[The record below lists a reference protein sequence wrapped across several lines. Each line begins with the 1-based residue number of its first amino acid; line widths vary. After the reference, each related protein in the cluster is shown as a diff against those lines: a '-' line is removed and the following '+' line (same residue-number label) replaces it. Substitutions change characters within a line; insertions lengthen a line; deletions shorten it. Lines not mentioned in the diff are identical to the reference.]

1 MHTAVSW
8 LSWLHPNSVKS
19 LGAYDVYKPYINLV
33 LCGQTLFHTKGKVW
47 DMVIKQLVAQV
58 FDLSCKSGRD
68 VSDGNRQSK

>member
-1 MHTAVSW
+1 
-8 LSWLHPNSVKS
+8 
-19 LGAYDVYKPYINLV
+19 VYKPYINLV

-58 FDLSCKSGRD
+58 FDLSCKSSRD